1 MPHYR
6 ARYPIMLSDKVSVW
20 PERQVRELDEDTAE
34 PFLRLGAV
42 ERVVE
47 IGRMSEERTSAQ
59 DGEIAE

>member
-1 MPHYR
+1 
-6 ARYPIMLSDKVSVW
+6 MLSDKVSVW

-47 IGRMSEERTSAQ
+47 IAGKSEERTS
-59 DGEIAE
+59 DE